1 MAYLHRPRAAR
12 CRCVTSTGMLV
23 VSLLVALS
31 GCHRAAHRAELADA
45 RLRERAWR
53 MQVMSDSVA
62 AVLARGTA
70 DSAFPAAYAV
80 VGRRDGVWA
89 QHGINATDSTIWD
102 VASLTKVVGTTS
114 AVLQLVAEGRVQLD
128 APARTYLPRWT
139 DDRVQQITVRHLL
152 THTAGLPAWRPLY
165 QDALTAEEALSMVYA
180 TAPDTAPGLRYL
192 YSDIGF
198 ILLGELVREQTG
210 MPLDSYL
217 LARVFLPLDMRET
230 RFLPSALWLSRTAPT
245 EIDTAWRYRTLVG
258 EVHDENAFRLGMVSG
273 HAGLFSSARDM
284 TRFALALLHAGWPLS
299 ETPAP
304 RRAAAP
310 PPFAPTAVLDGPTLR
325 AFAQRQPLANAHRA
339 LGWET
344 PNGTN
349 SAGTQLSPGAFGHT
363 GFTGTSL
370 WVDPEQDLFV
380 LLLTNRVHP
389 TRQRQGIGPVRQA
402 LANAAVG
409 ALRATGALPP
419 VNPSG
424 NPSRSSPGPAAGSP
438 GNLE

>member
-1 MAYLHRPRAAR
+1 MRIASSFRLTPRFRAAR
-12 CRCVTSTGMLV
+12 PWSLV
-23 VSLLVALS
+23 IVAVISLS
-31 GCHRAAHRAELADA
+31 GCYRAAPRAELADA

-53 MQVMSDSVA
+53 MQVVSDSVH

-70 DSAFPAAYAV
+70 DSAFPSAFAV

-89 QHGINATDSTIWD
+89 QHGVYATDSTIWD
-102 VASLTKVVGTTS
+102 LASLTKVIGTTS

-128 APARTYLPRWT
+128 ASARTYLPRWT
-139 DDRVQQITVRHLL
+139 DTSVQQITVRHLL

-165 QDALTAEEALSMVYA
+165 QDATSAEEALTLVYA
-180 TAPDTAPGLRYL
+180 TPPDTVPGVRYL

-198 ILLGELVREQTG
+198 ILLGELVREQSG

-217 LARVFLPLDMRET
+217 LARVFLPLNMRET

-245 EIDTAWRYRTLVG
+245 EIDPWRDRTVIG

-273 HAGLFSSARDM
+273 HAGLFSSARDL
-284 TRFALALLHAGWPLS
+284 TKFALSLLHTGWPLPQP
-299 ETPAP
+299 TAP
-304 RRAAAP
+304 RRERTRALANAP
-310 PPFAPTAVLDGPTLR
+310 VQERPVLDGPTLR
-325 AFAQRQPLANAHRA
+325 SFTQRQPLANAHRA

-344 PNGTN
+344 PTGTN
-349 SAGTQLSPGAFGHT
+349 SAGSRLSASAFGHT

-402 LANAAVG
+402 LADAVVG

-419 VNPSG
+419 TGAASA
-424 NPSRSSPGPAAGSP
+424 PAL